1 MSVKRILIFAGT
13 RPEAIKMAPV
23 VYALRKRSE
32 ACSVHL
38 CSSGQHREML
48 RQAFQD
54 FDLCPDSD
62 LAVMVRNQTL
72 PELSARL
79 FTAVDKLISR
89 LEPDVI
95 LVQGDT
101 TTVQIASLCA
111 FYRGV
116 RLGHVEA
123 GLRSHNMK
131 MPFPEELNR
140 RTTGLVADWHF
151 TPTRLAR
158 ENLLREGV
166 PPERILT
173 TGNTV
178 VDALLWMVERVREEC
193 PPLPASVEEA
203 LAQGR
208 QIVLVTG
215 HRRENVGEPLREI
228 CAALLRLSQL
238 FPETRFVFPVHLNPR
253 VRETVQSVLGG
264 ARGVLL
270 IPPLPYK
277 PFVRLMDACC
287 LILTD
292 SGGIQEEGPSL
303 GKPVLIMRDIT
314 ERPEGLEAG
323 VNILV
328 GTRSEKIVTEASR
341 RLRVETNATAAPG
354 ANPYGDGQAARRIA
368 DFLLGTLCRADV

>member
-140 RTTGLVADWHF
+140 RTT
-151 TPTRLAR
+151 
-158 ENLLREGV
+158 
-166 PPERILT
+166 
-173 TGNTV
+173 
-178 VDALLWMVERVREEC
+178 
-193 PPLPASVEEA
+193 
-203 LAQGR
+203 
-208 QIVLVTG
+208 
-215 HRRENVGEPLREI
+215 
-228 CAALLRLSQL
+228 
-238 FPETRFVFPVHLNPR
+238 
-253 VRETVQSVLGG
+253 
-264 ARGVLL
+264 
-270 IPPLPYK
+270 
-277 PFVRLMDACC
+277 AC
-287 LILTD
+287 
-292 SGGIQEEGPSL
+292 G
-303 GKPVLIMRDIT
+303 
-314 ERPEGLEAG
+314 
-323 VNILV
+323 
-328 GTRSEKIVTEASR
+328 
-341 RLRVETNATAAPG
+341 
-354 ANPYGDGQAARRIA
+354 
-368 DFLLGTLCRADV
+368 